1 MEGIE
6 WLGHDSFRI
15 TGSATVYI
23 DPWKL
28 EKGAAQADLVLV
40 THEHFDHFSKDDIAS
55 VSTSQTV
62 VVGPAEVTGKLKGAQ
77 MRHHRPRADPSGGR
91 REGHGGAGLQPQQ
104 VR

>member
-15 TGSATVYI
+15 GGSATVYI
-23 DPWKL
+23 DPWQL
-28 EKGAAQADLVLV
+28 AKGAAEADLVLV

-62 VVGPAEVTGKLKGAQ
+62 VVGPAEVTGKLKGGADADD
-77 MRHHRPRADPSGGR
+77 RPRADPSGGR
-91 REGHGGAGLQPQQ
+91 RESHGGTGLQPQQ